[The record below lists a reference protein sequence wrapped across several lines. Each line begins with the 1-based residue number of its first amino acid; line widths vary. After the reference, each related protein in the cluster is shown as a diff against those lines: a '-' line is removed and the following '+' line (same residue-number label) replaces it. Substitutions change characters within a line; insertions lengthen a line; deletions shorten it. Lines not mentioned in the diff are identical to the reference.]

1 MAHTSVTNGR
11 KATSPARIRLLDII
25 SARRS
30 IRSATTPAN
39 GPSVNHGTD
48 RRPRATPT
56 AAGLPVSWFTY
67 TASAM
72 NVTNDPASEIQSES
86 QNALSSGVLKIP
98 NSDAARRSRRTGIAG
113 IMGRAARAGRSGHA
127 LALTRP
133 GGGGQSARHA
143 HTTSNPTWPP
153 THGGRPGGRGGA
165 GRRLHREHRPG
176 HRRQDPHRGSARVEV
191 TGGTEVSYDVPLE
204 RGQFGGAAT
213 VLVYSQGGD
222 LFSITGLGGE
232 GSVKS
237 GPTLPVVIT
246 TGSLLATSSEGECT
260 IEVQDGDEVT
270 GTVTCAGL
278 DSSEGLIDVHAT
290 FSASA

>member
-1 MAHTSVTNGR
+1 
-11 KATSPARIRLLDII
+11 
-25 SARRS
+25 
-30 IRSATTPAN
+30 
-39 GPSVNHGTD
+39 
-48 RRPRATPT
+48 
-56 AAGLPVSWFTY
+56 
-67 TASAM
+67 
-72 NVTNDPASEIQSES
+72 
-86 QNALSSGVLKIP
+86 
-98 NSDAARRSRRTGIAG
+98 
-113 IMGRAARAGRSGHA
+113 
-127 LALTRP
+127 
-133 GGGGQSARHA
+133 
-143 HTTSNPTWPP
+143 
-153 THGGRPGGRGGA
+153 
-165 GRRLHREHRPG
+165 
-176 HRRQDPHRGSARVEV
+176 VEV

-222 LFSITGLGGE
+222 LFSITGLVGE